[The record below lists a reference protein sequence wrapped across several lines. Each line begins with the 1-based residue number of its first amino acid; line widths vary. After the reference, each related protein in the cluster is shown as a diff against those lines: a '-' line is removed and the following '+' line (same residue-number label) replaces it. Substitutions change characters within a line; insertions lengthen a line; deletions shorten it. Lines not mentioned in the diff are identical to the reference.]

1 MPYMVMLIL
10 GDPNELD
17 NVLDAWKELDV
28 SNVTFVDS
36 MCSQEGVC
44 RPRPRIPIR
53 FAFENLGTATERCSC
68 TLFAIAGSEE
78 TARACIAKVEAIVG
92 DLDAAPGTAVVAW
105 PLPIA
110 KGIPGLDQDGV
121 SA

>member
-10 GDPNELD
+10 SDPNDLD
-17 NVLDAWKELDV
+17 QVLDAWQETGV
-28 SNVTFVDS
+28 RNITFIES
-36 MCSQEGVC
+36 TCSQEGVC

-53 FAFENLGTATERCSC
+53 FAFENLGAATERCSS
-68 TLFAIAGSEE
+68 TLFAIAQDE
-78 TARACIAKVEAIVG
+78 TMVQACIADVEAVVG
-92 DLDAAPGTAVVAW
+92 DLDEALGTAVVAW

-110 KGIPGLDQDGV
+110 KGIPGLQSEE

>member
-1 MPYMVMLIL
+1 MSYMVMLIL
-10 GDPNELD
+10 GNPAHLD
-17 NVLDAWKELDV
+17 DVLEAWTELDV

-36 MCSQEGVC
+36 MCSEEGVC

-68 TLFAIAGSEE
+68 TLFAVAGSEE

-92 DLDAAPGTAVVAW
+92 DLDAALGSAVVAW
-105 PLPIA
+105 PLSIT
-110 KGIPGLDQDGV
+110 KGIPDLSQHGA

>member
-1 MPYMVMLIL
+1 MTYMIMLIL
-10 GDPNELD
+10 SDPNDLD
-17 NVLDAWKELDV
+17 DVLDAWKELDV
-28 SNVTFVDS
+28 SNVTFIDS

-68 TLFAIAGSEE
+68 TLFAIAGSEQ
-78 TARACIAKVEAIVG
+78 TVHACIAKVEAIVG
-92 DLDAAPGTAVVAW
+92 DLDNTPGSAVVAW
-105 PLPIA
+105 PLSIA
-110 KGIPGLDQDGV
+110 KGISGLALDGD